1 MAVDPT
7 KAVLF
12 IEGKQVRYKQGGMN
26 GVIKS
31 FNVKPIS
38 AVFQGIDVIVTLEN
52 GQIRRIKGPNYNM
65 DEHVK

>member
-1 MAVDPT
+1 MGVDPS

-12 IEGKQVRYKQGGMN
+12 IERNQVRYKQGGFN

-31 FNVKPIS
+31 FNFKPVS

-52 GQIRRIKGPNYNM
+52 GWVRRIVGPSYSM
-65 DEHVK
+65 DKSV

>member
-1 MAVDPT
+1 MGVDPT

-31 FNVKPIS
+31 FNFKPVS

-52 GQIRRIKGPNYNM
+52 GWVRRIVGPSYSM
-65 DEHVK
+65 DKSV